1 MFVKAPFQTESQI
14 LLFGEGFPIETD
26 WMGEVDIGQHIGPR
40 QHLMTRRGGRASTL
54 QAPSVNEESIA
65 GALFVK

>member
-26 WMGEVDIGQHIGPR
+26 WMGEVGIGQHW
-40 QHLMTRRGGRASTL
+40 TAATFNDEKRGSGINPSSTL
-54 QAPSVNEESIA
+54 LE
-65 GALFVK
+65 